1 MNCKNIHFCQ
11 AQEVREAGILHLSV
25 TVVDLVSSSEHRPQ
39 PLQGVFVLV
48 LSFNFNFL
56 ELQKRAAA
64 VSPVCKQDGEKSPAS
79 SIF

>member
-1 MNCKNIHFCQ
+1 MFFFL
-11 AQEVREAGILHLSV
+11 EAGILHLSV

-56 ELQKRAAA
+56 ELQKRGWY
-64 VSPVCKQDGEKSPAS
+64 CKHSKMCRNRSREHGGE
-79 SIF
+79 I